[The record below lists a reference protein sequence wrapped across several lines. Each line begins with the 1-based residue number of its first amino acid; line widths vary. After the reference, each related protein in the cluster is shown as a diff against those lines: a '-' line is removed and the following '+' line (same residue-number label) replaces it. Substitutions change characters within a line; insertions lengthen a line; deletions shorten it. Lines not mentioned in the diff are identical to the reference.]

1 MSSKAYVLDASALLC
16 LLNQEP
22 GAAAVGAVMAGA
34 KISAVNPIEVISKL
48 IDKGLDDATIVS
60 DLSELDIVVMDLD
73 RPQADRAALLRPG
86 TRGQGLSL
94 GDRACLALACE
105 TGSIAL
111 TGDRAWA
118 TLNLDVEVEL
128 FRKSRPPARAVSSR

>member
-1 MSSKAYVLDASALLC
+1 MSSKAYVRDASALLC

-22 GAAAVGAVMAGA
+22 GATTVGAVMTGA
-34 KISAVNPIEVISKL
+34 KISAVNLIEVIWKL
-48 IDKGLDDATIVS
+48 VAKGLDGPVVIS
-60 DLSELDIVVMDLD
+60 DLSELDLAVVDLD
-73 RPQADRAALLRPG
+73 RQQAERAALLRLE

-94 GDRACLALACE
+94 GDRACLALAYE

-118 TLNLDVEVEL
+118 TLNLAVEVEL
-128 FRKSRPPARAVSSR
+128 LR

>member
-1 MSSKAYVLDASALLC
+1 VSSKAYVLDASALLC

-34 KISAVNPIEVISKL
+34 KISAVNLIEVISKL
-48 IDKGLDDATIVS
+48 IDKGLDGGTIVS

-73 RPQADRAALLRPG
+73 RRQAERAALLRLE

-94 GDRACLALACE
+94 GDRACLALAYE

-118 TLNLDVEVEL
+118 TLKLDIEVEL
-128 FRKSRPPARAVSSR
+128 FR

>member
-22 GAAAVGAVMAGA
+22 GAAAVSAVMAGA
-34 KISAVNPIEVISKL
+34 KISAVNLIEVISKL
-48 IDKGLDDATIVS
+48 IDKGLDGGTIVS

-73 RPQADRAALLRPG
+73 RRQAERAALLRLE

-94 GDRACLALACE
+94 GDRACLALAYE

-118 TLNLDVEVEL
+118 TLKLDIEVEL
-128 FRKSRPPARAVSSR
+128 FR

>member
-22 GAAAVGAVMAGA
+22 GASAVGAVMAGA
-34 KISAVNPIEVISKL
+34 KISAVNLIEVISKL
-48 IDKGLDDATIVS
+48 IDKGLDGRTVVS
-60 DLSELDIVVMDLD
+60 DLSELDIVVIDLD
-73 RPQADRAALLRPG
+73 RRQAERAGLLRLE

-94 GDRACLALACE
+94 GDRACLALAVE

-118 TLNLDVEVEL
+118 TLNLGVEVEL
-128 FRKSRPPARAVSSR
+128 FR